1 MRHQGDKC
9 ADGKLDNPRPHTIH
23 HEAPLAMDSFA
34 TLAAIPGLA
43 PQIAHISCTHLLHT
57 RFCLAPLAVF
67 AVQPRSRAT
76 LRRMRGWAGPIS
88 EPWGEPG
95 EVS

>member
-43 PQIAHISCTHLLHT
+43 PQIAHISSIHDSVWHLWL
-57 RFCLAPLAVF
+57 CLQYNPGAE
-67 AVQPRSRAT
+67 QP
-76 LRRMRGWAGPIS
+76 
-88 EPWGEPG
+88 
-95 EVS
+95 